1 MTCKIIQL
9 FIVWVGFVVV
19 DSFRPLP
26 TTPLTTTTTILQSR
40 KIASKLHFDLG
51 DHLSTFTSLDHDT
64 IQSQFSHAIS
74 HMPSW
79 LLADDSPAAAAAAVS
94 PYSKID
100 KTGFIG
106 FIATYIEIAIDFN
119 RGLFTSL
126 GVEHGYGLS
135 IVLFTVFSKSLPF
148 FLSVVSIVI
157 LMIVF
162 YCLLVKILTLPLTI
176 QQLEST
182 SRVQRLAP
190 LQQKIQQKFAKD
202 DETKNKLLTQLFQA
216 AQVNPLA
223 GCFPALVQIPVF
235 ISLYRALT
243 NLVAAHKLN
252 EPFLWIPDLQGPVYA
267 ESPSKSMDWITSA
280 ISGNP
285 ELGWHDTLAFLSLP
299 LILFVSQSISTKL
312 LTPPK
317 DPNRVMSEQE
327 QFSQNLINFLPLMV
341 ASFSINVPAG
351 LSVYWIVNN
360 ILTTIITVSIR
371 GTIQHE
377 PFPVEVDQVMAFV
390 DNGPTSKENSGI
402 SPSMQ
407 EFKGVSM
414 WEDRPKAEGFG
425 STKTSTAKEAVN
437 NDNESDNDKD
447 DSETGEGG
455 KSLNEES
462 VAVVSEGKRRG
473 KRSKPAS
480 KKGKRRE

>member
-1 MTCKIIQL
+1 MTYKIVQL
-9 FIVWVGFVVV
+9 FLVWVGLVVVV
-19 DSFRPLP
+19 DSFRHLP
-26 TTPLTTTTTILQSR
+26 TPLTTTLKSR
-40 KIASKLHFDLG
+40 KIASVLHFDLG
-51 DHLSTFTSLDHDT
+51 DQLSTFTSLDHDAL
-64 IQSQFSHAIS
+64 QSQFSHAIS

-79 LLADDSPAAAAAAVS
+79 LLADDSPAAAAVS

-106 FIATYIEIAIDFN
+106 FIANYIEVAIDFG
-119 RGLFTSL
+119 R
-126 GVEHGYGLS
+126 
-135 IVLFTVFSKSLPF
+135 
-148 FLSVVSIVI
+148 
-157 LMIVF
+157 
-162 YCLLVKILTLPLTI
+162 VKVLTLPLTI

-190 LQQKIQQKFAKD
+190 LQQQIQKKFAKD
-202 DETKNKLLTQLFQA
+202 EETKNKLLTQLFQA

-235 ISLYRALT
+235 ISLYRSLT

-280 ISGNP
+280 FSGNP

-317 DPNRVMSEQE
+317 DPNRAVSEQE

-377 PFPVEVDQVMAFV
+377 PFPAEVDQVMAFV
-390 DNGPTSKENSGI
+390 DNGSTSKENSGV

-407 EFKGVSM
+407 EFKGMSM

-425 STKTSTAKEAVN
+425 STKTSAAKEAVN
-437 NDNESDNDKD
+437 NENESDNNED
-447 DSETGEGG
+447 DSEAGEGA
-455 KSLNEES
+455 KSLNEEN
-462 VAVVSEGKRRG
+462 VAVASDGKRRG